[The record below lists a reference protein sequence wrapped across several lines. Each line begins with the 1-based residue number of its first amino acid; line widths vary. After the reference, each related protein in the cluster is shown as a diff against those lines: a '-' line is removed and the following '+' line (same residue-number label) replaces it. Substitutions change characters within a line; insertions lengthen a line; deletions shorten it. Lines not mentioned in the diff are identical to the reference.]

1 MRTSRA
7 CAQSC
12 KENGSVD
19 FKDQQ
24 LADRLHAVAL
34 RAKTRLKVPS
44 VLERTP
50 NGVKAAHVVGII
62 SVPGA
67 TLEILPK
74 IDGPNG
80 DVRKALV
87 RLLSVAWNLRVAD
100 GELAGFDT
108 QRSDLLEV
116 LIGLFAS
123 RLLAAVRRG
132 LPRRYI
138 GQEEDL
144 QLLRGRLNVVR
155 QVTRFAA
162 RPDVLACRFDELSE
176 DTPLNRV
183 FKATVRRLTRVT
195 RSAANDRLLA
205 ELGARLEFVGDSA
218 APLKEPVR
226 LDRTNTAFHDLHRL
240 ARLLLS
246 GDWQS
251 MASGKS
257 PGFSLLFPMHE
268 LFERFVGRC
277 LLRALA
283 RCPVDVNLQ
292 KRPHSALQDC
302 EGPLFNLQPDIVIET
317 QAGPIVL
324 DTKWKELN
332 HEDGRKLGVT
342 QTDVYQIL
350 MYGQAYNA
358 ERLVL
363 LYPWRSG
370 LEKGINRRW
379 QVVVSAN
386 RRLDIATVD
395 VGNPLRVV
403 TALRKIVRAEGEVL
417 GKGA

>member
-1 MRTSRA
+1 MRTSKA
-7 CAQSC
+7 WAKSC
-12 KENGSVD
+12 KENSPVKLED
-19 FKDQQ
+19 H
-24 LADRLHAVAL
+24 LADRLYAVAE
-34 RAKTRLKVPS
+34 RAKKRLKVPS
-44 VLERTP
+44 VLERTRD
-50 NGVKAAHVVGII
+50 GIKTAQVVGTI

-74 IDGPNG
+74 IDGENG
-80 DVRKALV
+80 AVRKALV
-87 RLLSVAWNLRVAD
+87 RMLAVAWNLRIAD

-116 LIGLFAS
+116 LIGLFAN
-123 RLLAAVRRG
+123 RLLTAVRRG

-144 QLLRGRLNVVR
+144 QVLRGRLNVVR

-162 RPDVLACRFDELSE
+162 RPDMLACRFDELSE

-183 FKATVRRLTRVT
+183 FKAAVRRLASAT
-195 RSAANDRLLA
+195 RSAANARLLA
-205 ELGARLEFVGDSA
+205 ELAARLEFVGDSA

-226 LDRTNTAFHDLHRL
+226 LDRTNAAFHDPHSL
-240 ARLLLS
+240 ACLLLS
-246 GDWQS
+246 GDWQRTT
-251 MASGKS
+251 SGES
-257 PGFSLLFPMHE
+257 LGFSLLFPMYE
-268 LFERFVGRC
+268 LFEEFVGRC
-277 LLRALA
+277 LRRALA

-350 MYGQAYNA
+350 MYGQAYKA
-358 ERLVL
+358 KRLVL
-363 LYPWRSG
+363 LYPWHSA
-370 LEKGINRRW
+370 LDKGINRRW
-379 QVVVSAN
+379 QVVREN

-395 VGNPLRVV
+395 VGCPSRAVS
-403 TALRKIVRAEGEVL
+403 ALRKLVQGRP
-417 GKGA
+417 K